1 MKIYHIAYEPTYK
14 SIDFH
19 IYEPC
24 NLSCRGCYVN
34 FETSD
39 FGLMDDPVEEMK
51 TKERAKSPTTFLTY
65 EEVIAKIKD
74 LDIKYAVFMGT
85 EAVLDPELPR
95 LCKYLKEEKGAYIL
109 VLTNAVALASDM
121 TYIDEFIV
129 SLKAIDPRIHKYYT
143 GVDNQI
149 IKENFRVIHAS
160 GKKIQAECVL
170 IPGLVGKEEVARIA
184 EFVGSVD
191 ANIMLRI
198 DAYFPVPGCPWE
210 AASNQEVEEAAEMAK
225 RYVKNVN
232 CLMLDMKRIGEKAVK
247 IF

>member
-24 NLSCRGCYVN
+24 NLACRGCYVN
-34 FETSD
+34 FETHD

-51 TKERAKSPTTFLTY
+51 SKERAKAPSEFLSY
-65 EEVIAKIKD
+65 EQVIEKIKD

-85 EAVLDPELPR
+85 ESVLDPELPR
-95 LCKYLKEEKGAYIL
+95 LCRYLKEEKGAYNLI
-109 VLTNAVALASDM
+109 LTNAFALASDM
-121 TYIDEFIV
+121 THMDEFIV
-129 SLKAIDPRIHKYYT
+129 SLKAMDPQTHKFYT
-143 GVDNQI
+143 GRDNEN
-149 IKENFRVIHAS
+149 IKDNFKKLHAL

-170 IPGLVGKEEVARIA
+170 IPGLIGKEEVAKIA
-184 EFVGSVD
+184 QFVGSVD
-191 ANIMLRI
+191 SNIMLRI

-210 AASNQEVEEAAEMAK
+210 PASNEEVEEAAAMAK
-225 RYVKNVN
+225 QYVKNVN
-232 CLMLDMKRIGEKAVK
+232 CLMLDMKRIGEKAVN